1 MKYTT
6 FEKLEQELASRD
18 AEIESM
24 RQQLD
29 GWIAANS
36 PNGWI
41 DNLRQQL
48 VTLKTELKSI
58 GEAIDDPRTDLTMT
72 MSEVIVEQKQQ
83 HAAALAACKAKD
95 DIILEV
101 LECASTTRPPVRLRE
116 ALAIQPDDSALKAW
130 LGEPVAYV
138 DDAGCCWMAKLGR
151 QNGKPLYARKEQK

>member
-1 MKYTT
+1 MTT
-6 FEKLEQELASRD
+6 HDRD
-18 AEIESM
+18 KI
-24 RQQLD
+24 
-29 GWIAANS
+29 IAAAKEADS
-36 PNGWI
+36 GFTG
-41 DNLRQQL
+41 DESFNLGTSL
-48 VTLKTELKSI
+48 VGL
-58 GEAIDDPRTDLTMT
+58 EAIDDPRTDLTMT